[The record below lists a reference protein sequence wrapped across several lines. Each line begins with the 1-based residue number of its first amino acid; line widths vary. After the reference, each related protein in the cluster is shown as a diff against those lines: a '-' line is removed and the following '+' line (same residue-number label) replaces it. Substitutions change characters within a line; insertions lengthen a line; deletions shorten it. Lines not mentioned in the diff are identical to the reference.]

1 MEHLTRLRKI
11 VDLDENHNACVEN
24 FSSADGLSSN
34 TIKSIVNGTDGTLWI
49 STNKGINSLN
59 INTQRIRSYDIFDGL
74 QDYEFMELSAGVMTN
89 GTMIFGGVNGINV
102 FRPDDFDVIDFN
114 GSPTL
119 VDFKIFNHSVEADST
134 YSAYF
139 DKSVSFTEH
148 IELPYN
154 LNTFSFQFSSLDY
167 RSPYKVGYEY
177 MLEGVD
183 DSWISTS
190 AFIVRLSTQSFL
202 QANICSD

>member
-1 MEHLTRLRKI
+1 M
-11 VDLDENHNACVEN
+11 
-24 FSSADGLSSN
+24 
-34 TIKSIVNGTDGTLWI
+34 TL
-49 STNKGINSLN
+49 
-59 INTQRIRSYDIFDGL
+59 
-74 QDYEFMELSAGVMTN
+74 M
-89 GTMIFGGVNGINV
+89 
-102 FRPDDFDVIDFN
+102 VIDFN

-190 AFIVRLSTQSFL
+190 LFIVRLSTQSFL